1 MITTQSIQNAGLAL
15 LRQQGQRGFKPT
27 YMLTYHYANPLQRG
41 WGATGRQ
48 NGKGGHSLLSRSS
61 NGITRM
67 RNCSIQ
73 ISADACHIRNLMLR
87 TYWDVKDFRKHDE
100 STTPMIFFHEKG
112 QGLQYHTHIL
122 INALPSPF
130 TSIEAVVDAWNRE
143 ITPRAQCLSR
153 SNSVHVRVVD
163 SSTRAFH
170 YLVKEL
176 NPGSSTIDYEASCL
190 IKTPSKMEVFMESV
204 ETEERIKKAISSY
217 RAARTKWRT
226 DLFRRK
232 LKPGW
237 LVQHRT
243 AKTSPL
249 LRNGTN
255 SWPALNLDWAASTK
269 TAFPQGGESKAA
281 TAPPQPIQMMQNLH
295 RPLRTTG

>member
-1 MITTQSIQNAGLAL
+1 MAVFRFSTSSILDYATMITTQSIQNAGLAL
-15 LRQQGQRGFKPT
+15 LRQQSQRGFEPT

-48 NGKGGHSLLSRSS
+48 NGKSSHSLLSRSS

-73 ISADACHIRNLMLR
+73 ISADACHIRNLILR
-87 TYWDVKDFRKHDE
+87 TYWGIKRLEKHDE

-122 INALPSPF
+122 VNALPSPF
-130 TSIEAVVDAWNRE
+130 TSIEAVVDAWNQE
-143 ITPRAQCLSR
+143 IIPRAQCLSR

-163 SSTRAFH
+163 SQMRAFG
-170 YLVKEL
+170 YLIKEL
-176 NPGSSTIDYEASCL
+176 DPGSSTIDYEASRL

-217 RAARTKWRT
+217 RAARTKWRSN
-226 DLFRRK
+226 LLERK
-232 LKPGW
+232 FKPGW
-237 LVQHRT
+237 LGQQRP
-243 AKTSPL
+243 AKLSI
-249 LRNGTN
+249 RSKNN
-255 SWPALNLDWAASTK
+255 SNHWPALNLDWAASTK
-269 TAFPQGGESKAA
+269 TAIPQGGDGKAA
-281 TAPPQPIQMMQNLH
+281 TAPP
-295 RPLRTTG
+295 